1 MAIADKTHR
10 NNNKGLPKYERAA
23 ILKKAAEIIKGKA
36 TELVLLIA
44 SEGEKHLIDAKV
56 EVRPAIDG
64 IETCAS
70 KIANNSGVEI
80 PMDLTPAGVGKM
92 VFTIKEP
99 IGPVVAISA
108 FNHALNLIVHQV
120 GPAVAAGNLVIVKP
134 EDDTPLCCEAFIKI
148 LNQAG
153 LAPGWLNSYVVM

>member
-44 SEGEKHLIDAKV
+44 SEGGKHLIDAKV

-70 KIANNSGVEI
+70 KIANNSGVET
-80 PMDLTPAGVGKM
+80 PMDLTPAGVGKWR
-92 VFTIKEP
+92 
-99 IGPVVAISA
+99 
-108 FNHALNLIVHQV
+108 LL
-120 GPAVAAGNLVIVKP
+120 L
-134 EDDTPLCCEAFIKI
+134 
-148 LNQAG
+148 
-153 LAPGWLNSYVVM
+153 